1 MIKKHKAKNKIV
13 ISLDNI
19 APFLTMLSMAFYAG
33 LYIGEHNANMK
44 KNDEV
49 FELQKQI
56 CVLNENKIKEISEYT
71 KEIHELR
78 IEIYSLRER
87 LLNKKN

>member
-1 MIKKHKAKNKIV
+1 MIKKQKTKNEVV
-13 ISLDNI
+13 ISLDNVVS
-19 APFLTMLSMAFYAG
+19 FLTILSMIFYAG
-33 LYIGEHNANMK
+33 MYIGEHNANIK
-44 KNDEV
+44 KNNEV

-56 CVLNENKIKEISEYT
+56 CVLNENKIKEINKYT
-71 KEIHELR
+71 KEIYELR